1 MRSWIVPVLA
11 LLMTACSDAPTET
24 KAKAKAP
31 EAPAAPHTGK
41 EAFYKTYPVART
53 WASDCQPV
61 RIRSYNLK
69 QVPSADGKAGAWE
82 VTFASL
88 TKGRAKTVSWS
99 AVEAEGLHVGV
110 FAGHE
115 ESWSATMAKP
125 FPVQALVA
133 DTPAVF
139 ETAKTHGA
147 AYFQAARRASSG
159 DLSPRTDQPIPQSG
173 LARVLGR
180 FRIGRGVYRLRR
192 RDHWRISAE
201 ELSRSR
207 RAGRRKRAPG

>member
-1 MRSWIVPVLA
+1 MRSWIVPVVA

-24 KAKAKAP
+24 KAKTKAP
-31 EAPAAPHTGK
+31 EASAAPHTGK

-99 AVEAEGLHVGV
+99 AIEGEGLHVGV
-110 FAGHE
+110 FAGQE

-139 ETAKTHGA
+139 ETAKTNGA
-147 AYFQAARRASSG
+147 AYFKRPGERPPVTFLLELTSRFPNPAWRVYWGDSASG
-159 DLSPRTDQPIPQSG
+159 
-173 LARVLGR
+173 
-180 FRIGRGVYRLRR
+180 
-192 RDHWRISAE
+192 AE
-201 ELSRSR
+201 FTVFVDATTGEFLQ
-207 RAGRRKRAPG
+207 KN